1 MKLGGGEPPNWRS
14 TFVFRMCVYE
24 YRGGGGGWR
33 GERKVRKQRQKGEE
47 TGEERI
53 YIQQRADL
61 RARSDEF

>member
-1 MKLGGGEPPNWRS
+1 
-14 TFVFRMCVYE
+14 MCVYE
-24 YRGGGGGWR
+24 YRGGGGGR
-33 GERKVRKQRQKGEE
+33 RRERKVRKQRQKGEE